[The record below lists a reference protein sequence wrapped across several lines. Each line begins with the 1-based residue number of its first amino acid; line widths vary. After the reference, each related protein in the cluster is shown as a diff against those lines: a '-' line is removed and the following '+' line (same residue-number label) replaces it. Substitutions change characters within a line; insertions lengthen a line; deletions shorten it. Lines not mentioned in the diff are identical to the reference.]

1 MAREVPKPDFISQED
16 WDYLMSVRN
25 PENIKSNARNQIED
39 IRKNG
44 WPEDLSTM
52 GGATVLLTVK
62 GRKSGEPRTTPA
74 NYVRVNNTMYV
85 VGSIA
90 GLDRHPV
97 WALNL
102 EAALEGELELPRE
115 RWKFKARKLE
125 GEERANI
132 WPTLDNTFPMWGH
145 FQKYCERE
153 FMVFELTPAEQD

>member
-1 MAREVPKPDFISQED
+1 
-16 WDYLMSVRN
+16 MSVRN

-125 GEERANI
+125 GGRG
-132 WPTLDNTFPMWGH
+132 PTFGRHWTTLFLCGGTSRSIVSVSSWYLN
-145 FQKYCERE
+145 
-153 FMVFELTPAEQD
+153 